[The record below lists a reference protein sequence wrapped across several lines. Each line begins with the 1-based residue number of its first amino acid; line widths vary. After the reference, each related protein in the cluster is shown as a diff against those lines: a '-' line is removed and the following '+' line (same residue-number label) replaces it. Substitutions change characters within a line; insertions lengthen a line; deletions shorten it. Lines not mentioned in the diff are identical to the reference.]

1 MRKAYRFRIYPS
13 KEQRRILERTLQ
25 TCRILYNNLLAER
38 RDSYRK
44 TGRSPG
50 YYEQQQSLVLRKL
63 SNSYMRQVHSQV
75 LQDVTLRLQRGFEN
89 YFKRTRKG
97 WKAGYPR
104 FKGWNRY
111 NSFTYPQY
119 GNGVVLKDERLV
131 LSKIGS
137 VRIFQHRSLP
147 TNAIIKTCIIRRDV
161 DKWYA
166 SLTLI
171 IESNKPQDCEGRS
184 QVGVDLGLSSLV
196 TLSNG
201 EKIEPLAFLR
211 KSEKKLKREQRRL
224 SRKKKGSQNRHRQ
237 VIKLARIHRKIRLQ
251 RSDYNHKLSRVL
263 IDRFDVI
270 GFENLRIP
278 NMMKSHR
285 LAKSIADA
293 GWGQLRIFT
302 SYKAEEAGKR
312 VETVDSYG
320 TTRDCSRCGFHVPK
334 ALSVRVH
341 ECRNCGLILDRDW
354 NAARNVLNRVG
365 WGTAEST
372 PAEIKPLL
380 QQPVVGASRIKE
392 PGSPRTLTVGGCH
405 NWMNRGQLG

>member
-1 MRKAYRFRIYPS
+1 VRLRKAYRFRIYPS

-25 TCRILYNNLLAER
+25 TCCILYNNLLAER

-44 TGRSPG
+44 TGCSPG
-50 YYEQQQSLVLRKL
+50 YYEQKRSLVLRKL
-63 SNSYMRQVHSQV
+63 GNSYVRQVHSQV
-75 LQDVTLRLQRGFEN
+75 LQDVALRLQRTFDN
-89 YFKRTRKG
+89 FFKKTKKG
-97 WKAGYPR
+97 EKAGYPR

-119 GNGVVLKDERLV
+119 GNGVVLKDGRLA

-137 VRIFQHRSLP
+137 VRLFQHRPLP
-147 TNAIIKTCIIRRDV
+147 PNAIVKTCMIRKDV

-166 SLTLI
+166 CLTLI
-171 IESNKPQDCEGRS
+171 IEDNQPQLHEGKS

-201 EKIEPLAFLR
+201 EKIEPPKFLR

-224 SRKKKGSQNRHRQ
+224 SRRKKGSQNQRKQ
-237 VIKLARIHRKIRLQ
+237 VTKLAHIHRKIRLQ
-251 RSDYNHKLSRVL
+251 RSDFNHKLSRTLVN
-263 IDRFDVI
+263 RFDVI
-270 GFENLRIP
+270 GFKNLRIP
-278 NMMKSHR
+278 NMMKNHR
-285 LAKSIADA
+285 LSKSIADA
-293 GWGQLRIFT
+293 GWGQLRVFT

-334 ALSVRVH
+334 PPSVRVH
-341 ECRNCGLILDRDW
+341 ECWNCGLILDRDW

-372 PAEIKPLL
+372 PTEIKPLL
-380 QQPVVGASRIKE
+380 QQPIVVEQAGSRNQE
-392 PGSPRTLTVGGCH
+392 AHEL
-405 NWMNRGQLG
+405 

>member
-13 KEQRRILERTLQ
+13 KDQRMILERTLQ

-44 TGRSPG
+44 TRRSPG
-50 YYEQQQSLVLRKL
+50 YYEQKRSLVLRKL
-63 SNSYMRQVHSQV
+63 GNSYVRQVHSQA
-75 LQDVTLRLQRGFEN
+75 LQDVALRLERGFEN
-89 YFKRTRKG
+89 YFERTKRG
-97 WKAGYPR
+97 EKAGYPR

-111 NSFTYPQY
+111 NSFTYPQF
-119 GNGVVLKDERLV
+119 GNGVVLKDGKLV

-137 VRIFQHRSLP
+137 VRIFQHKPLP
-147 TNAIIKTCIIRRDV
+147 PNAIIKTCTIRKDV

-166 SLTLI
+166 CLNLI
-171 IESNKPQDCEGRS
+171 VEDNKSQDCEGKSR
-184 QVGVDLGLSSLV
+184 VGVDLGLSSLL

-201 EKIEPLAFLR
+201 EKIEPLKFLR

-224 SRKKKGSQNRHRQ
+224 SRKKKGSQNRRKQ
-237 VIKLARIHRKIRLQ
+237 VTKLARIHRKIRLQ
-251 RSDYNHKLSRVL
+251 RTDFNHKLSRILVN
-263 IDRFDVI
+263 RFDVI

-278 NMMKSHR
+278 NMMKNHR

-312 VETVDSYG
+312 VETVDPYG
-320 TTRDCSRCGFHVPK
+320 TTRDCSRCGVHVPK
-334 ALSVRVH
+334 NLSERVH

-365 WGTAEST
+365 WGTVEST

-380 QQPVVGASRIKE
+380 QQPVVVEQAGSRNQE
-392 PGSPRTLTVGGCH
+392 AHEL
-405 NWMNRGQLG
+405 

>member
-13 KEQRRILERTLQ
+13 KEQGIVLERTLQ
-25 TCRILYNNLLAER
+25 TCCILYNNLLAER

-50 YYEQQQSLVLRKL
+50 YYEQKRSLVERKFG
-63 SNSYMRQVHSQV
+63 NPYVHQVHSQV
-75 LQDVTLRLQRGFEN
+75 LQDVALRLERGFDNFFERTKKGEN
-89 YFKRTRKG
+89 
-97 WKAGYPR
+97 AGYPR

-119 GNGVVLKDERLV
+119 GNGVVLKDGRLA

-137 VRIFQHRSLP
+137 VRIFQHRPLP
-147 TNAIIKTCIIRRDV
+147 PNATIKTCTIRRDV

-166 SLTLI
+166 CLTII
-171 IESNKPQDCEGRS
+171 IEDNQPQLHEGKN

-201 EKIEPLAFLR
+201 EKIEPLKSLR

-224 SRKKKGSQNRHRQ
+224 SWKRKGSMNRRRQ

-251 RSDYNHKLSRVL
+251 RLDYNHKLSRTLVT
-263 IDRFDVI
+263 RFDVI
-270 GFENLRIP
+270 GFENLRIS
-278 NMMKSHR
+278 NMMKNHR

-293 GWGQLRIFT
+293 SWGQLRLFT
-302 SYKAEEAGKR
+302 SYKAEEAGKI
-312 VETVDSYG
+312 VEVVDSYG

-334 ALSVRVH
+334 NLSVRVH
-341 ECRNCGLILDRDW
+341 ECWNCGLTLDRDW
-354 NAARNVLNRVG
+354 NAARNVLSRVG

-380 QQPVVGASRIKE
+380 QQPVVVEQAGSRNQE
-392 PGSPRTLTVGGCH
+392 AHER
-405 NWMNRGQLG
+405 

>member
-1 MRKAYRFRIYPS
+1 VRLQRAYGFRIYPS
-13 KEQRRILERTLQ
+13 KEQRRFLEQTLQ
-25 TCRILYNNLLAER
+25 TCRILYNGLLAER

-44 TGRSPG
+44 RGRSPS
-50 YYEQQQSLVLRKL
+50 YYEQKRSLIERKL
-63 SNSYMRQVHSQV
+63 GNSYVRQVHSQV
-75 LQDVTLRLQRGFEN
+75 LQDVALRLQRTFDNFFE
-89 YFKRTRKG
+89 RTKKG
-97 WKAGYPR
+97 EKAGYPR

-119 GNGVVLKDERLV
+119 GNGVALKDGRLA

-137 VRIFQHRSLP
+137 VRIFQHRPLP
-147 TNAIIKTCIIRRDV
+147 PNATIKTCTIRRDI

-166 SLTLI
+166 CLTVI
-171 IESNKPQDCEGRS
+171 IEGNQPQLHEGKN
-184 QVGVDLGLSSLV
+184 QVGVDLGLSSLL

-201 EKIEPLAFLR
+201 EKIKPLKSLR
-211 KSEKKLKREQRRL
+211 KSEKRLQREQRRL
-224 SRKKKGSQNRHRQ
+224 SRKRNGSMNRRKQ
-237 VIKLARIHRKIRLQ
+237 VTKLARIHRKIRLQ
-251 RSDYNHKLSRVL
+251 RTDFNHKLSRTLVN
-263 IDRFDVI
+263 RFDVI

-278 NMMKSHR
+278 NMMKNHR

-293 GWGQLRIFT
+293 SWGQLRLFT

-320 TTRDCSRCGFHVPK
+320 TTRNCSRCGFHVPK
-334 ALSVRVH
+334 PLSVRVH
-341 ECRNCGLILDRDW
+341 ECWNCGLILDRDW

-380 QQPVVGASRIKE
+380 QQPVVVEQAGSRNQE
-392 PGSPRTLTVGGCH
+392 AH
-405 NWMNRGQLG
+405 EH

>member
-13 KEQRRILERTLQ
+13 KEQRRILEQTLQ
-25 TCRILYNNLLAER
+25 TCRILHNSLLAGR

-50 YYEQQQSLVLRKL
+50 YYEQKRSLIERKT
-63 SNSYMRQVHSQV
+63 NNTYMRQVHSQV
-75 LQDVTLRLQRGFEN
+75 LQDVALRLERGFEN
-89 YFKRTRKG
+89 YFERIKKG
-97 WKAGYPR
+97 EKAGYPR

-111 NSFTYPQY
+111 NSFTYPQF
-119 GNGVVLKDERLV
+119 GNGVVLKDGRLA

-137 VRIFQHRSLP
+137 VRIFQHRPLP
-147 TNAIIKTCIIRRDV
+147 SDVTIKTCTIRRDV

-166 SLTLI
+166 SLTVI
-171 IESNKPQDCEGRS
+171 IEDNQPQDCEGKS
-184 QVGVDLGLSSLV
+184 QVGVDLGLNSLV

-201 EKIEPLAFLR
+201 EKVEPPKFLW
-211 KSEKKLKREQRRL
+211 KSEKKLKREQHRL
-224 SRKKKGSQNRHRQ
+224 SGKSKGSMNRRRQ
-237 VIKLARIHRKIRLQ
+237 VIKLARIHGKIRLQ
-251 RSDYNHKLSRVL
+251 RSDFNHKLSRTLVT
-263 IDRFDVI
+263 RFDVI

-278 NMMKSHR
+278 NMMKNHR
-285 LAKSIADA
+285 FAKSIADA
-293 GWGQLRIFT
+293 GWGQLRGFT

-334 ALSVRVH
+334 NLSERVH
-341 ECRNCGLILDRDW
+341 ECWNCGLMLDRDW

-372 PAEIKPLL
+372 PAEIKSLL
-380 QQPVVGASRIKE
+380 QQPVVAEQAGSRNQE
-392 PGSPRTLTVGGCH
+392 AHEL
-405 NWMNRGQLG
+405 